1 MLQYL
6 YIIPLGDRDVHT
18 YTYLNF
24 YLTEGSVLVETFGL
38 KKLLLIALAS
48 HDRNKV
54 FSFEIITELFDQLI
68 NIVTVIYARV

>member
-24 YLTEGSVLVETFGL
+24 YLTEGSVLVETSGL

-48 HDRNKV
+48 HGRNKV
-54 FSFEIITELFDQLI
+54 FSFEINCSTK
-68 NIVTVIYARV
+68 

>member
-24 YLTEGSVLVETFGL
+24 YLTEGSVLVETSGL

-48 HDRNKV
+48 HGRNKV
-54 FSFEIITELFDQLI
+54 FSFEIITDLFDQLI
-68 NIVTVIYARV
+68 NLDTVIYARV

>member
-6 YIIPLGDRDVHT
+6 YIIPLGDRGVHT

-24 YLTEGSVLVETFGL
+24 YLTEGSVLVETSGL

-48 HDRNKV
+48 PGRNKV
-54 FSFEIITELFDQLI
+54 FSFEINCST
-68 NIVTVIYARV
+68 N

>member
-1 MLQYL
+1 MMQYL

-24 YLTEGSVLVETFGL
+24 YLTEGSVLVEISGL

-48 HDRNKV
+48 SAETKYSRLK
-54 FSFEIITELFDQLI
+54 
-68 NIVTVIYARV
+68 

>member
-1 MLQYL
+1 MMQYL

-24 YLTEGSVLVETFGL
+24 YLTEGSVLVEISGL

-48 HDRNKV
+48 PGRNKV
-54 FSFEIITELFDQLI
+54 FLFEINCST
-68 NIVTVIYARV
+68 N

>member
-24 YLTEGSVLVETFGL
+24 YLTEGSVLVEISGL
-38 KKLLLIALAS
+38 KKLLLIAFRPHTAETKYSRL
-48 HDRNKV
+48 K
-54 FSFEIITELFDQLI
+54 
-68 NIVTVIYARV
+68 

>member
-24 YLTEGSVLVETFGL
+24 YLTEGSVLVEISGL
-38 KKLLLIALAS
+38 K
-48 HDRNKV
+48 N
-54 FSFEIITELFDQLI
+54 
-68 NIVTVIYARV
+68 